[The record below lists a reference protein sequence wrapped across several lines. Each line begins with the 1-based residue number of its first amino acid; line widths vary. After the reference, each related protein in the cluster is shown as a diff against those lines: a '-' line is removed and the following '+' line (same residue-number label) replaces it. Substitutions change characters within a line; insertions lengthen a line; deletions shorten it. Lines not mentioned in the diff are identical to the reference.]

1 MNTVLIL
8 EMIKPYIKNK
18 SMSYKD
24 FEGVFSFLS
33 KKEEYEVINFLFSK
47 GIELVDDTND
57 EEFNILYNENIFKD
71 TFMSNKKVSEKEE
84 IKKNKNEILEVRKEK
99 NIKQSNEILCSLIQ
113 NGNRQA
119 IQDLCIKNEKLII
132 KYAKECSK
140 RFNCLLDINDLKQ
153 AGFIGLMKAC
163 EKFDVSKGTRF
174 STYAVYW
181 IKQSI
186 LREIMDN
193 GNTIRLPVHV
203 MEKVIQVNKLNN
215 KYISK
220 NIDRDRRI
228 ELISKD
234 LDIKKEMVEDYMMFK
249 DYYLKI
255 TSLDMPI
262 GDSEEG
268 SLFEIL
274 PDKETASVEDLVIL
288 NNLKN
293 DIDDFLYCLSER
305 EAKVIR
311 LRFGLDDGINRTL
324 EEVGKEFDVTRER
337 IRQIEK
343 KALKKLSMSRRP
355 IRRNMK
361 RYWEED

>member
-1 MNTVLIL
+1 MNTALIL
-8 EMIKPYIKNK
+8 EMIKPYIKDK

-57 EEFNILYNENIFKD
+57 DEFNILYNENIFKD
-71 TFMSNKKVSEKEE
+71 TFMSNKEVAKKKEIE
-84 IKKNKNEILEVRKEK
+84 KNKCEVLEIRKEK
-99 NIKQSNEILCSLIQ
+99 NIKQSNEILCSLIKK
-113 NGNRQA
+113 GSKQA
-119 IQDLCIKNEKLII
+119 VQDLCIKNEKLII

-140 RFNCLLDINDLKQ
+140 RFNCSLDINDLKQ
-153 AGFIGLMKAC
+153 AGFMGLMKAS

-193 GNTIRLPVHV
+193 GNMIRLPVHV
-203 MEKVIQVNKLNN
+203 MEKVIKVNKLNN
-215 KYISK
+215 KYIDK
-220 NIDRDRRI
+220 NMDRDKRI
-228 ELISKD
+228 ELISDD
-234 LDIKKEMVEDYMMFK
+234 LDIKKELVEDYMMFK

-255 TSLDMPI
+255 TSLDIPI
-262 GDSEEG
+262 GDSEDG
-268 SLFEIL
+268 NLFEIL
-274 PDKETASVEDLVIL
+274 PDKETPSVEDLVIL

-293 DIDDFLYCLSER
+293 DIDDFLYGLSER
-305 EAKVIR
+305 ESKVIR
-311 LRFGLDDGINRTL
+311 LRFGIDDGINRTL

-343 KALKKLSMSRRP
+343 KALKKLAMSRRP
-355 IRRNMK
+355 IRRDMK
-361 RYWEED
+361 RYWEEE